1 MYKITKKELVD
12 SISIPIMY
20 LGNNIIL
27 SHKVKLSRPDKLGKR
42 DYYHKEFTYSS
53 KYSDPKRVTTLRL
66 NHSSILTIENKNE
79 KSIRESIII
88 NISNRDFIV
97 KSLSSIKKILK
108 NPDLFIEHDE
118 KFIVNPKLK
127 KESIISVSPYKDKII
142 IVKPCVIETDDN
154 DYVIG
159 VELCLD
165 YTNMTFI
172 QIKLETF
179 KSFLNIIKKF
189 DFHVAGIAAITYLQS
204 SEIGNHEVDIYQS
217 SINDFDA
224 DLEPVHSV
232 KPKDTKLDEFV
243 VKKKEFINN
252 KGW

>member
-42 DYYHKEFTYSS
+42 DYYHKEFTYPS

>member
-217 SINDFDA
+217 SINDFDE

-232 KPKDTKLDEFV
+232 KPKDTKIDEFV